1 MKALVIAAAVAVG
14 LSMSACATQDQ
25 HWETG
30 CKVTDKQILTD
41 VSGSNGSTSTTRT
54 KRLSTSCGA
63 FNVEDA
69 WEAGSF
75 NSYDL
80 WSKLEVGKTYD
91 LKVGGIRNGFFSMF
105 QTVLEVKESNG

>member
-1 MKALVIAAAVAVG
+1 MRKIIGGALVAAVA
-14 LSMSACATQDQ
+14 LALPACATQNQ
-25 HWETG
+25 HWENN
-30 CKVTDKQILTD
+30 CKVTSKDTIYDKD
-41 VSGSNGSTSTTRT
+41 SEGGV
-54 KRLSTSCGA
+54 KRVKRVSTSCGA

-80 WSKLEVGKTYD
+80 WAKLEEGKVYD

-105 QTVLEVKESNG
+105 QTVLEVKGPNG

>member
-1 MKALVIAAAVAVG
+1 MKKAFIAAGALVAG
-14 LSMSACATQDQ
+14 LMFSGCATQNQ
-25 HWETG
+25 HWENN
-30 CKVTDKQILTD
+30 CKITDKATLTD

-69 WEAGSF
+69 WEVGSF

-80 WSKLEVGKTYD
+80 WAKLEVGKVYD
-91 LKVGGIRNGFFSMF
+91 LKVGGIRNGLFSMF
-105 QTVLEVKESNG
+105 QTVIEVKGPK

>member
-1 MKALVIAAAVAVG
+1 MKALVIVAAVAVG
-14 LSMSACATQDQ
+14 LSMSGCATQNQ

-30 CKVTDKQILTD
+30 CKVTSKDMIYSSTD
-41 VSGSNGSTSTTRT
+41 GNSSRK
-54 KRLSTSCGA
+54 KRISTSCGA
-63 FNVEDA
+63 FDVEDA

-75 NSYDL
+75 SSYDL